1 MNFECGFVREYDA
14 DKKVYIVCLD
24 RTGDVTARRLVNGA
38 DKPIPPFARAVCM
51 RIIGLDWVIMGEVDT
66 AQPTPDDNRPKTID
80 EAVAD
85 LDSKLRSLRVSARS
99 RNLPNFRAPGE
110 EVNLAGDATLENR
123 TLDPRSRSRV
133 KVYAYG
139 SVISFASN
147 LCFTL
152 WHRLEGLWFTQC
164 RSFLLRAIGYERS
177 ITVSTEDPRL
187 VMREIVQ
194 ADPLP
199 SQREGSEDPKPV
211 ITDRETIEGYVL
223 PADGR
228 YADTAEEIHEAPK
241 VTRGTRETRVD
252 HLAVESDNTTQTERR
267 RLDFV
272 EYEDDGTIKK
282 RTNQYWKTVGN
293 VEDDGAPFKHGSFER
308 WRDWLEISIDNEKGE
323 IRVRDLR
330 GDGQEIRMVEAGV
343 ALSRGEQSITLDDD
357 GVTIKAKN
365 LVVESDG
372 DISLT
377 AAKNQ
382 VLTAQSGTIDLRA

>member
-1 MNFECGFVREYDA
+1 
-14 DKKVYIVCLD
+14 
-24 RTGDVTARRLVNGA
+24 
-38 DKPIPPFARAVCM
+38 M
-51 RIIGLDWVIMGEVDT
+51 RITGLDWVIMGEVDT
-66 AQPTPDDNRPKTID
+66 AQPNPEDNRPKTID

-99 RNLPNFRAPGE
+99 KNLPNFRAPGE
-110 EVNLAGDATLENR
+110 DVNLAGDVSLENR

-139 SVISFASN
+139 SVLSFASN

-177 ITVSTEDPRL
+177 INTSTEDPRL

-199 SQREGSEDPKPV
+199 SQREGAENPKPV

-228 YADTAEEIHEAPK
+228 YVDTAEDIHTAPK
-241 VTRGTRETRVD
+241 VVRGRRETHVD
-252 HLAVESDNTTQTERR
+252 FLATEIDNTTQTERT
-267 RLDFV
+267 RLDHV

-293 VEDDGAPFKHGSFER
+293 VEDDGTPFKHGSFER

-323 IRVRDLR
+323 ISVRDLR
-330 GDGQEIRMVEAGV
+330 GDGQKVVMAEASTSV
-343 ALSRGEQSITLDDD
+343 VRGEQSITLNDD
-357 GVTIKAKN
+357 GVTIKAKSFT
-365 LVVESDG
+365 VDVENDITETAGKNHISVARDG
-372 DISLT
+372 
-377 AAKNQ
+377 
-382 VLTAQSGTIDLRA
+382 VIDHRA